1 MIQLKKT
8 PFFIFLL
15 VLFFILHGTV
25 ENYDYIYFK
34 EIAKVGFAIFFSISV
49 FFFLLKFII
58 KDIISAALITFFISS
73 WILFF
78 GAIFDF
84 VRGVKFLYFLH
95 SYTVFV
101 PFMLLVFFA
110 FAFFIRKKIALQK
123 TLCYYLNILLLVY
136 CLYDFA
142 SLIFTYSKSKKKF
155 SATAINFDK
164 SLVQAKPNVYFMI
177 FDEYPG
183 YKSLKDSF
191 AFANDS
197 LYDFL
202 EKKDFK
208 ILPIFSNYNMTFY
221 SMASTLN
228 MNYINKPYIALQN
241 TFQDDQD
248 RIKEVK
254 NAQVVQYFKSIGYS
268 FTNYSIFDI
277 LDQPSVKGNSFVVS
291 QATLLTHKIF
301 FNRVLKDIGW
311 HFITGKNKIG
321 FIEEIYMKDK
331 RNNAFIENQLL
342 ETNLLKNS
350 PQFIY
355 AHFNMPHTPFFYDSL
370 GNPLSNAL
378 IFNESL
384 HGNKPLAL
392 SYLKYANTKIKN
404 LVEVISRKDSNAI
417 VVVMSDH
424 GWRGYKTG
432 GVITPL
438 YFNNICAVRFPNK
451 NYLPM
456 KETWSNVNF
465 FRYIFNTQF
474 NQKIPYLIDS
484 SIFLKDVINTDAP

>member
-1 MIQLKKT
+1 MKIFKSTSIYL
-8 PFFIFLL
+8 FLL
-15 VLFFILHGTV
+15 PIFFSLHGAL
-25 ENYDYIYFK
+25 ENYEYIYFK
-34 EIAKVGFAIFFSISV
+34 EIAKVGVVILIAIVLLYFV
-49 FFFLLKFII
+49 LFFFI
-58 KDIISAALITFFISS
+58 KDAIHTALITFFISS
-73 WILFF
+73 WVLFF
-78 GAIFDF
+78 GAIFDM
-84 VRGVKFLYFLH
+84 VKSIKLIYFLH

-101 PFMLLVFFA
+101 PFMFCSIIGFV
-110 FAFFIRKKIALQK
+110 FFIRKKKILQK
-123 TLCYYLNILLLVY
+123 KLCYYLNILLLLY

-142 SLIFTYSKSKKKF
+142 SLIFIASKTKKQF
-155 SATAINFDK
+155 VSTAINFDTTLIK
-164 SLVQAKPNVYFMI
+164 VKPNVYFLI

-191 AFANDS
+191 AFANDD
-197 LYDFL
+197 LYQFL
-202 EKKDFK
+202 QSKNFK
-208 ILPIFSNYNMTFY
+208 ILPTFSNYNMTFY
-221 SMASTLN
+221 SMASILN

-241 TFQDDQD
+241 TFNDDQD
-248 RIKEVK
+248 RIKELK

-301 FNRVLKDIGW
+301 FNRMLKDIGW
-311 HFITGKNKIG
+311 HFITGKNKIA
-321 FIEEIYMKDK
+321 FIENIYMKDK
-331 RNNAFIENQLL
+331 RNNAFIEKQLL
-342 ETNLLKNS
+342 ETNPVKSS

-370 GNPLSNAL
+370 GNPLANAT

-384 HGNKPLAL
+384 HGDKSLTL

-404 LVEVISRKDSNAI
+404 LVEVICKKDSNAI
-417 VVVMSDH
+417 IVVMSDH
-424 GWRGYKTG
+424 GWRGYKTK

-456 KETWSNVNF
+456 KESWSNVNF
-465 FRYIFNTQF
+465 FRYLFNAQF
-474 NQKIPYLIDS
+474 NQKIPYLSDS
-484 SIFLKDVINTDAP
+484 SIFLKDVRVLQ